1 MFSAMSQDK
10 SDCFT
15 NMHKT
20 SSNELSSIFI
30 DIVFFGHFIKLS
42 DLQKFF
48 SRFWFSLRSKTRF
61 DNSRLWEK
69 NRNQDCE
76 SSKSQCH
83 LNNKRDDGNLR
94 REEVEMVMGKV
105 GIFCSTESEKLKES
119 MGSDELS
126 QLFDEKEP
134 SLEELKE
141 AFDVFDEK
149 RDGFIDAEELQKL
162 LLKLGLKEGSTMD
175 NCRKMITA
183 CDENGD
189 GRIDFIE
196 FVKFMERVFS

>member
-1 MFSAMSQDK
+1 MPHHDQPESSKD
-10 SDCFT
+10 
-15 NMHKT
+15 MHT
-20 SSNELSSIFI
+20 ISYNEL
-30 DIVFFGHFIKLS
+30 FFTLLHILLCGLFLDEVS

-48 SRFWFSLRSKTRF
+48 SSFWFSLRSKHSF
-61 DNSRLWEK
+61 GNSKVWEENK
-69 NRNQDCE
+69 NQDSE
-76 SSKSQCH
+76 SSNQQRYF
-83 LNNKRDDGNLR
+83 NKRDDRNLSR
-94 REEVEMVMGKV
+94 DEVEMAMGKL
-105 GIFCSTESEKLKES
+105 GLFCSGESEELQES

>member
-1 MFSAMSQDK
+1 MSHHDQPESSKD
-10 SDCFT
+10 
-15 NMHKT
+15 MHT
-20 SSNELSSIFI
+20 ISYNEL
-30 DIVFFGHFIKLS
+30 FFTLLHILLCGLFLDKVS

-48 SRFWFSLRSKTRF
+48 SRFWFSLRSKHSF
-61 DNSRLWEK
+61 GNSKVWEENK
-69 NRNQDCE
+69 NQDSE
-76 SSKSQCH
+76 SSNQQRYF
-83 LNNKRDDGNLR
+83 NKRDDRNLSR
-94 REEVEMVMGKV
+94 DEVEMAMGKL
-105 GIFCSTESEKLKES
+105 GLFCSGESEELQES